1 MSFMEPVAKS
11 YRELLSKYNLSKV
24 AMCKKIN
31 VAKQTLD
38 NILNG
43 VSLPGMKI
51 IYKTLEEFPEVDPT
65 WLITYK
71 GEMIPNEDNNSKC
84 LKEVERLK
92 KELETVTKLAQAQ
105 ETILKLMKS
114 QIDFNRHVDE

>member
-1 MSFMEPVAKS
+1 MEPVAKS
-11 YRELLSKYNLSKV
+11 YTELLSKYNLSKV